1 MLTGKS
7 FVQMMVSAAN
17 HLENHRDEI
26 DAMNVFPVPD
36 GDTGK
41 NMSLTMRG
49 AAAAAEE
56 YAQQPLAE
64 VARRVATGTLKSARG
79 NSGVILSQLIRGMAK
94 GMEGKDTVSAADMG
108 GIMREGVKSAYSAV
122 MNPTEG
128 TILTVSKAGA
138 IGAIRAARSET
149 TIEGVLRQMVRYAK
163 DALEKTPNM
172 LPKLKEAGVVDA
184 GDAGLVCILEGMLY
198 YLEHGEVVPANL
210 AQEHRSSA
218 SLPQGAQAEPEEIT
232 FGYCT
237 EFIIEKNSDAGFCE
251 DFKKQI
257 APLGDCMLVIDD
269 FEVVKV
275 HIHTDHPGQVLEA
288 ALQLGALNDI
298 KIDNMRYQHNERIRT
313 ETDSEA
319 QPNST
324 PPAGIQGGERKPRRP
339 YAIVSVASGE
349 GLSHIM
355 QEMGATSIIEG
366 GQTMN
371 PSAGDI
377 LDAAQK
383 AGSDVIYV
391 LPNNKNIILAAQ
403 QAAGMDETISIH
415 VVPTASIPQGIA
427 ALTAFDAEA
436 NVKDN
441 LEAMQQ
447 AAQHIVTGQ
456 VTYAVRDSESD
467 GLAIH
472 EGDFMG
478 IIDGKITLTGTDVQQ
493 VAQQTAQA
501 MCGDDTELVTLY
513 YGAEVTPEA
522 AQQLADTLEDALE
535 EQEVEVSL
543 LEGGQQVYAYILSA
557 E

>member
-7 FVQMMVSAAN
+7 FVQMVVSAAN

-49 AAAAAEE
+49 AAKAAEE
-56 YAQQPLAE
+56 NAQLPLSE

-79 NSGVILSQLIRGMAK
+79 NSGVILSQLIRGLAK
-94 GMEGKDTVSAADMG
+94 GMEGKESVSAADMG

-138 IGAIRAARSET
+138 IGALRAARSET
-149 TIEGVLRQMVRYAK
+149 TIEGVLRQTVRYAK
-163 DALEKTPNM
+163 NALEKTPDM

-184 GDAGLVCILEGMLY
+184 GGAGLVCILEGMLY
-198 YLEHGEVVPANL
+198 YLEHGEVVPAQY
-210 AQEHRSSA
+210 AQDSQLSA
-218 SLPQGAQAEPEEIT
+218 PPLPQGAQTEPEEIT

-237 EFIIEKNSDAGFCE
+237 EFIIEKNSGAGFCE

-275 HIHTDHPGQVLEA
+275 HIHTDHPGQVLEY
-288 ALQLGALNDI
+288 ALQLGSLNDI

-313 ETDSEA
+313 EGQA
-319 QPNST
+319 QSH
-324 PPAGIQGGERKPRRP
+324 PAPSAAVGSERKARRP

-355 QEMGATSIIEG
+355 REMGAASIIEG

-377 LDAAQK
+377 LEAALG

-427 ALTAFDAEA
+427 ALTAFDAE
-436 NVKDN
+436 VGVEEN
-441 LEAMQQ
+441 LKAMEQ
-447 AAQHIVTGQ
+447 AARHVVTGQ

-478 IIDGKITLTGTDVQQ
+478 IIDGKIKLTGTDVQQ
-493 VAQQTAQA
+493 VAQRTAQA
-501 MCGDDTELVTLY
+501 MCGDGTELVTLY
-513 YGAEVTPEA
+513 YGAQVTPEA
-522 AQQLADTLEDALE
+522 AQQLADTLEETLE
-535 EQEVEVSL
+535 EQEIEVSL